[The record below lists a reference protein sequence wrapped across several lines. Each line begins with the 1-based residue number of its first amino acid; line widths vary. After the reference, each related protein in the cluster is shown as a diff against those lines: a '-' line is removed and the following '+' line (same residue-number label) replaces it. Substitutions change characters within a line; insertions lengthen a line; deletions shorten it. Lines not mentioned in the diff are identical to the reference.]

1 MQLITSD
8 AAQSG
13 PVWYY
18 CTVWDNFTLYC
29 TDFLT
34 PTCFCLLLESE
45 YNESKNKTNDENN
58 QNPREYIQPN
68 VHVYTKECQGKIRYI
83 HVNIQK
89 IKYFKMLK
97 FV

>member
-1 MQLITSD
+1 MQIGITDWHITLGTIVQCGTILHCIAQISLHQLALI
-8 AAQSG
+8 
-13 PVWYY
+13 
-18 CTVWDNFTLYC
+18 
-29 TDFLT
+29 
-34 PTCFCLLLESE
+34 CLLLESE

-58 QNPREYIQPN
+58 QNPLEYIQPN